1 MDITAEDFSFLLTTN
16 LESAY
21 HISQLVHPLLKD
33 SGAASIV
40 LISSIAGVT
49 SIKNIAS
56 IYSAA
61 KGAINQLTRN
71 LAREWAK
78 DNIRIN
84 CVAPGSIKTPLTG
97 RVIVTDRA
105 GHAYDV
111 MSSISNK
118 ELNSYDGVVAVEL
131 KNLRPQLYS
140 AAEYC
145 EKSYL
150 HSEQKQMV
158 LDNLKDYAVRALVN
172 AVDHLGTVAY
182 KLTDLVE
189 QQTSDVSTIDLKV
202 STLNQQYLTCQ
213 IYTDKEGLR
222 QEQLLAFVP
231 RHHKHYI
238 LPSKMNCYFVHL
250 EENIGAIDL

>member
-1 MDITAEDFSFLLTTN
+1 M
-16 LESAY
+16 
-21 HISQLVHPLLKD
+21 
-33 SGAASIV
+33 
-40 LISSIAGVT
+40 
-49 SIKNIAS
+49 
-56 IYSAA
+56 
-61 KGAINQLTRN
+61 
-71 LAREWAK
+71 
-78 DNIRIN
+78 
-84 CVAPGSIKTPLTG
+84 
-97 RVIVTDRA
+97 VIVTDRA

-131 KNLRPQLYS
+131 NLRPQLYS

-150 HSEQKQMV
+150 HSEQKQTV
-158 LDNLKDYAVRALVN
+158 LDNLKDYA
-172 AVDHLGTVAY
+172 
-182 KLTDLVE
+182 
-189 QQTSDVSTIDLKV
+189 QTSDVSTIDLKV